1 MNTLLFKY
9 ILEVE
14 KCRSISQAAENL
26 FMAQP
31 NLSKAIR
38 EVEETLGFAV
48 FRRTPKGVVPTPQGQ
63 EFLAV
68 ARNIVSELERIES
81 IAGGGDRPRPSLRIS
96 IPRASYIAD
105 AFARLAQAADPE
117 GALELQV
124 QETSAVQTI
133 TAITGGLCSL
143 GVIRYRP
150 EHERYFFDFLA
161 DKGLAHDVVWEDDFL
176 LLLSGRHPLAAT
188 REVHLASLAPYTE
201 IVHGDE
207 SVPYLTSE
215 RPLPPTGSRRFI
227 SLCDRANQFE
237 LLTQLDSAYMWVSPI
252 PAALLDRCGL
262 VQRRCVDSTSRFR
275 DELIYPKGY
284 AFTAMERAFIDR
296 LYEARNAVAYG

>member
-81 IAGGGDRPRPSLRIS
+81 IAGDGDRPRPSLRIS

-150 EHERYFFDFLA
+150 EHERYFLDFLA
-161 DKGLAHDVVWEDDFL
+161 DKGLAHDTVWEDDLL

-207 SVPYLTSE
+207 SVRRSRPRCSTAAGWCNAAALTVPAASATSWSIP
-215 RPLPPTGSRRFI
+215 RATRSRRW
-227 SLCDRANQFE
+227 SARSSTACTRRA
-237 LLTQLDSAYMWVSPI
+237 TPSPTAD
-252 PAALLDRCGL
+252 PAAA
-262 VQRRCVDSTSRFR
+262 
-275 DELIYPKGY
+275 P
-284 AFTAMERAFIDR
+284 
-296 LYEARNAVAYG
+296 

>member
-81 IAGGGDRPRPSLRIS
+81 IAGDGDRPRPSLRIS

-150 EHERYFFDFLA
+150 EHERYFLDFLA
-161 DKGLAHDVVWEDDFL
+161 DKGLAHDTVWEDDLL

-188 REVHLASLAPYTE
+188 REVHMSSLAPYTE

-237 LLTQLDSAYMWVSPI
+237 LLMQLDSAYMWVSPI

-262 VQRRCVDSTSRFR
+262 VQRRCVDSTGRFR
-275 DELIYPKGY
+275 DELVYPKGY